1 MADFSAAGADEDAGG
16 AVDLYLV
23 DSLGGEGGQAH
34 RRELIAAG
42 GKECAF
48 FQVGAGAADEL
59 SWRGLWHGNAVTR
72 SEEFLWFAA
81 LDGHD
86 GCSSFRYLG
95 ASHDGA
101 GAGKRAVE
109 YLGGLSAGRDGGAH
123 RVGPGRTLREGVAI
137 HLGVIKARGGEA
149 GVDIR
154 SQNHILRLGEGHG
167 GGLACGQGR
176 GDLARVSLGCAHG
189 G

>member
-1 MADFSAAGADEDAGG
+1 M
-16 AVDLYLV
+16 
-23 DSLGGEGGQAH
+23 
-34 RRELIAAG
+34 
-42 GKECAF
+42 
-48 FQVGAGAADEL
+48 
-59 SWRGLWHGNAVTR
+59 
-72 SEEFLWFAA
+72 WFAA

-86 GCSSFRYLG
+86 GCGSLRHFG
-95 ASHDGA
+95 ARHDGA
-101 GAGKRAVE
+101 GRIEWAVE
-109 YLGGLSAGRDGGAH
+109 HTGGVVTGGDSRAHQVGSGRA
-123 RVGPGRTLREGVAI
+123 LRKRVAI

-176 GDLARVSLGCAHG
+176 GDLARVSLRCAHG